1 MARKKI
7 KVETGSGN
15 VFADLGFDN
24 PEEMQLRADL
34 VQRLREIIAQRR
46 LTQVATA
53 KLLGIRQPDLSALLR
68 GRLTKYSLERL
79 LKFMTILDRD
89 VEIVVKA
96 KPRHRSAR
104 MTLGLGTDPDFR
116 FFLVQGLTPIF

>member
-1 MARKKI
+1 MSNKI
-7 KVETGSGN
+7 PVHRGSGN

-34 VQRLREIIAQRR
+34 VHELREIIKRRR
-46 LTQVATA
+46 LTQVAAA
-53 KLLGIRQPDLSALLR
+53 KLLGIAQPDLSALLH

-89 VEIVVKA
+89 VEIVLKA
-96 KPRHRSAR
+96 KPRHRPAR
-104 MTLGLGTDPDFR
+104 
-116 FFLVQGLTPIF
+116 LTVAFG

>member
-1 MARKKI
+1 MSAKI
-7 KVETGSGN
+7 PIYRGSDN

-104 MTLGLGTDPDFR
+104 MTLALG
-116 FFLVQGLTPIF
+116 

>member
-1 MARKKI
+1 MRCAIPRCAVRWEAIMSGKI
-7 KVETGSGN
+7 AVHRGSGN

-34 VQRLREIIAQRR
+34 VHELREIIKRRR
-46 LTQVATA
+46 LTQVAAA
-53 KLLGIRQPDLSALLR
+53 KLLGIAQPDLSALLH

-89 VEIVVKA
+89 VQIVLKP
-96 KPRHRSAR
+96 KPRNRAAR
-104 MTLGLGTDPDFR
+104 VTVAFG
-116 FFLVQGLTPIF
+116 

>member
-1 MARKKI
+1 MSANI
-7 KVETGSGN
+7 PVHPGSGN

-34 VQRLREIIAQRR
+34 VQQLREIIRRRR

-53 KLLGIRQPDLSALLR
+53 KLLGIQQPDLSALLR

-89 VEIVVKA
+89 VDIIVKA
-96 KPRHRSAR
+96 KPRHRPAR
-104 MTLGLGTDPDFR
+104 LKVAFA
-116 FFLVQGLTPIF
+116 

>member
-1 MARKKI
+1 MNGKI
-7 KVETGSGN
+7 PVHAGSGS

-34 VQRLREIIAQRR
+34 VQQLREIIGRRR
-46 LTQVATA
+46 LTQVAAA
-53 KLLGIRQPDLSALLR
+53 KLLGIRQPDLSALLH

-104 MTLGLGTDPDFR
+104 LTLAVG
-116 FFLVQGLTPIF
+116 

>member
-1 MARKKI
+1 MTSGKI
-7 KVETGSGN
+7 PVNRGSGN

-34 VQRLREIIAQRR
+34 VHLIREIVTRRR
-46 LTQVATA
+46 LTQVAA
-53 KLLGIRQPDLSALLR
+53 ARLLGIRQPDLSALLH

-79 LKFMTILDRD
+79 LKFMTVLDRD
-89 VEIVVKA
+89 VEIIVKA

-104 MTLGLGTDPDFR
+104 MTLAVG
-116 FFLVQGLTPIF
+116 

>member
-1 MARKKI
+1 MSGKI
-7 KVETGSGN
+7 PVQRGSGN

-34 VQRLREIIAQRR
+34 VQQIRGIIKRRR
-46 LTQVATA
+46 LTQVTAA
-53 KLLGIRQPDLSALLR
+53 KLLGIRQPDLSALLH

-89 VEIVVKA
+89 VQILVKV

-104 MTLGLGTDPDFR
+104 ITLAIG
-116 FFLVQGLTPIF
+116 

>member
-1 MARKKI
+1 MKTKI
-7 KVETGSGN
+7 PVHRGSGN

-24 PEEMQLRADL
+24 PEEMQMRADL
-34 VQRLREIIAQRR
+34 VQQLREIIEQRR
-46 LTQVATA
+46 LTQVAA
-53 KLLGIRQPDLSALLR
+53 ARLLNIRQPDLSALLR

-79 LKFMTILDRD
+79 LKFMTALDRD

-104 MTLGLGTDPDFR
+104 
-116 FFLVQGLTPIF
+116 LTVAFG